1 MAPTTWANTEQTEF
15 LLEMLPVYRRAKANQ
30 SHTSLTRFWSV
41 LGEGWSQR
49 WKEEEKLSL
58 PHPSDMTDAQR
69 EALGKATE
77 KTKERLKAWMR
88 YQDRVITQGGG
99 QTLAPVVPSTGPAPP
114 SAGPA
119 PPSTVPA
126 FPTTARRLKKHSL
139 FNVLKKPK
147 VTRPIRLV
155 EMYQKMYNEKVK
167 VEVVNRGYDGLKYD
181 DEAEHVATA
190 NAAGGKVMTPEEL
203 EEAESAAEILAEERR
218 KALRAAHM
226 SLWRTTSAEMCE
238 MESDDVK
245 LQVEAATNEV
255 NKARSRGE
263 PGAIGSEKTP
273 EQFQHLVSPDT
284 NSSGIDQIAGVVSR
298 LTEAIIEETGWY
310 GMFIVGG
317 PMPNRGG
324 RISSKTICFGLTP
337 HGNDFASSVPNI
349 GEFKGKFQQWCKRA
363 FCKYHTTS
371 AMLERSP
378 TPTLKIL
385 LLLMGS
391 TP

>member
-1 MAPTTWANTEQTEF
+1 
-15 LLEMLPVYRRAKANQ
+15 
-30 SHTSLTRFWSV
+30 
-41 LGEGWSQR
+41 
-49 WKEEEKLSL
+49 
-58 PHPSDMTDAQR
+58 MTDAQR

-190 NAAGGKVMTPEEL
+190 NAAGSTDGKVMTPEEL
-203 EEAESAAEILAEERR
+203 EEAESAAEILGTTPRPFARR
-218 KALRAAHM
+218 
-226 SLWRTTSAEMCE
+226 
-238 MESDDVK
+238 V
-245 LQVEAATNEV
+245 
-255 NKARSRGE
+255 
-263 PGAIGSEKTP
+263 
-273 EQFQHLVSPDT
+273 
-284 NSSGIDQIAGVVSR
+284 
-298 LTEAIIEETGWY
+298 
-310 GMFIVGG
+310 
-317 PMPNRGG
+317 
-324 RISSKTICFGLTP
+324 
-337 HGNDFASSVPNI
+337 
-349 GEFKGKFQQWCKRA
+349 
-363 FCKYHTTS
+363 
-371 AMLERSP
+371 
-378 TPTLKIL
+378 
-385 LLLMGS
+385 
-391 TP
+391 